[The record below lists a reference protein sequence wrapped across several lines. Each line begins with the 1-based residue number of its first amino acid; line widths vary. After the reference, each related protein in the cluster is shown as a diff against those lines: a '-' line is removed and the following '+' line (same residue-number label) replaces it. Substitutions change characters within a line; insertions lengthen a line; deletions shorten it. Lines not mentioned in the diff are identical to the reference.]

1 MHWPD
6 AETAQ
11 QLHRQLSS
19 DDPVAT
25 SRFAEAF
32 LDPLAVWLRRN
43 NPTIHD
49 HLCNTAAEDAI
60 ISILKSPQQYDPK
73 RGPLDHYLRMAGRGD
88 LLNLLE
94 KERRYLARHSELP
107 TVEPADDRRNNEY
120 ADSFDGDELTDD
132 PDSELLNQIQ
142 EIAEN
147 TFTPPERHVL
157 QLMIDGERRTVVFAQ
172 ALGIE
177 HLSDIEQRRE
187 VKQVKD
193 RIKKRLQRARSQ
205 Q

>member
-1 MHWPD
+1 MYWPD

-25 SRFAEAF
+25 ARFAEAF
-32 LDPLAVWLRRN
+32 LDPLAEWLRRN
-43 NPTIHD
+43 NPSID
-49 HLCNTAAEDAI
+49 EHLCDTAAGDAI
-60 ISILKSPQQYDPK
+60 ISILRSPQQYDPK
-73 RGPLDHYLRMAGRGD
+73 RSPLDHYLRMAGQGD
-88 LLNLLE
+88 LRNLLE
-94 KERRYLARHSELP
+94 KERRYSCRHTELP
-107 TVEPADDRRNNEY
+107 AVEPADDGRNNEY
-120 ADSFDGDELTDD
+120 GDSFEERALSDD
-132 PDSELLNQIQ
+132 PDSELLKQIQ

-147 TFTPPERHVL
+147 TFTPPERRVL

-177 HLSDIEQRRE
+177 HLSVIEQRRE